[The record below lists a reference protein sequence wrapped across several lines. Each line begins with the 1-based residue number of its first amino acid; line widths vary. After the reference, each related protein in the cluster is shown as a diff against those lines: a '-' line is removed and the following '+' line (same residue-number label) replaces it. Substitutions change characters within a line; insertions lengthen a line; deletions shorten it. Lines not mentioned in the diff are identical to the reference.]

1 MKLKAPSTI
10 FADSTAG
17 WCPGCG
23 HGIIVRLLAEAVE
36 SLGIEERLVLV
47 VDVACGS
54 LAVNCI
60 EFNNIGTAHGR
71 PIITAAGVK
80 RARPD
85 EIVVAHAGDGS
96 AYSIG
101 TESTIHCAL
110 RNENILALVV
120 NNGVFGMTGGQLSP
134 GTTLVGQKTTS
145 TPAGRDALLN
155 GRPGDFLQSL
165 SQYDFEF
172 AARGALFNV
181 KEINKTKSYI
191 MKGFK
196 NQMEN
201 KGFSLIEI
209 LSPCPTNWNM
219 SPVDANKRIEELV
232 AESFPLKV
240 YRDRSAEQNG

>member
-80 RARPD
+80 RARPA
-85 EIVVAHAGDGS
+85 ERVVAHAGDGS

-120 NNGVFGMTGGQLSP
+120 NNGVFGMTGGQMSP
-134 GTTLVGQKTTS
+134 TTLVGQKTATS
-145 TPAGRDALLN
+145 EKGRIAEVN
-155 GRPGDFLQSL
+155 GDQVNIMKLL
-165 SQYDFEF
+165 SQFDVAYL
-172 AARGALFNV
+172 ARGSVHDAASIL
-181 KEINKTKSYI
+181 KTKQFI
-191 MKGFK
+191 RNAFEK
-196 NQMEN
+196 QMRGE
-201 KGFSLIEI
+201 GYTCVEVI
-209 LSPCPTNWNM
+209 SPCPTNWHM
-219 SPVDANKRIEELV
+219 TPQQASERIKKEVLEV
-232 AESFPLKV
+232 YPLGEFVKG
-240 YRDRSAEQNG
+240 E

>member
-120 NNGVFGMTGGQLSP
+120 NNGVFGMTGGQMSP
-134 GTTLVGQKTTS
+134 TTLVGQKTATS
-145 TPAGRDALLN
+145 EKGRIAEVN
-155 GRPGDFLQSL
+155 GDPVNIMKLL
-165 SQYDFEF
+165 SQFDVAYL
-172 AARGALFNV
+172 ARGSVHDAASIL
-181 KEINKTKSYI
+181 KTKQFI
-191 MKGFK
+191 RNAFEK
-196 NQMEN
+196 QMRGE
-201 KGFSLIEI
+201 GYTCVEVI
-209 LSPCPTNWNM
+209 SPCPTNWHM
-219 SPVDANKRIEELV
+219 TPQQASERIKKEVLEV
-232 AESFPLKV
+232 YPLGEFVKG
-240 YRDRSAEQNG
+240 E

>member
-85 EIVVAHAGDGS
+85 EIVAAHAGDGS

-101 TESTIHCAL
+101 TESTIHY
-110 RNENILALVV
+110 
-120 NNGVFGMTGGQLSP
+120 F
-134 GTTLVGQKTTS
+134 
-145 TPAGRDALLN
+145 
-155 GRPGDFLQSL
+155 
-165 SQYDFEF
+165 
-172 AARGALFNV
+172 
-181 KEINKTKSYI
+181 
-191 MKGFK
+191 
-196 NQMEN
+196 
-201 KGFSLIEI
+201 
-209 LSPCPTNWNM
+209 
-219 SPVDANKRIEELV
+219 
-232 AESFPLKV
+232 
-240 YRDRSAEQNG
+240 

>member
-60 EFNNIGTAHGR
+60 EFNNIGTATGG
-71 PIITAAGVK
+71 PLTAAGVK

-120 NNGVFGMTGGQLSP
+120 NNGVFGMTGGQMSP
-134 GTTLVGQKTTS
+134 ESLPGQKTTS
-145 TPAGRDALLN
+145 SPKGRDIQKN
-155 GRPGDFLQSL
+155 GSPFDVEKDPGPVRHSVSCPRLRRQP
-165 SQYDFEF
+165 EGGH
-172 AARGALFNV
+172 GAL
-181 KEINKTKSYI
+181 
-191 MKGFK
+191 G
-196 NQMEN
+196 
-201 KGFSLIEI
+201 
-209 LSPCPTNWNM
+209 
-219 SPVDANKRIEELV
+219 R
-232 AESFPLKV
+232 
-240 YRDRSAEQNG
+240 

>member
-120 NNGVFGMTGGQLSP
+120 NNGVFGMTGGQMSP
-134 GTTLVGQKTTS
+134 TTLVGQKTATS
-145 TPAGRDALLN
+145 EKGRVAEVN
-155 GRPGDFLQSL
+155 GDPVNIMKLL
-165 SQYDFEF
+165 SQFDVAYL
-172 AARGALFNV
+172 ARGSVHDAAGIL
-181 KEINKTKSYI
+181 KTKQFI
-191 MKGFK
+191 RNAFEK
-196 NQMEN
+196 QMRGE
-201 KGFSLIEI
+201 GYTCVEVI
-209 LSPCPTNWNM
+209 SPCPTNWHM
-219 SPVDANKRIEELV
+219 TPQQASERIKKEVLEV
-232 AESFPLKV
+232 YPLGEFVKG
-240 YRDRSAEQNG
+240 E